1 MIIDDFRRATEAGL
15 YEISARVRPE
25 QREAEQFRLWFRFPE
40 HYAPGGELDAS
51 PFLPPALAWCL
62 RQRERLVIE
71 GPVSAR
77 LLAELDE
84 IMAVYQSF
92 YSGAIRGPI
101 EVEAASHR
109 PSPAHELTGSLFTRG
124 LDSWFAVLTA
134 QDDPSLQPPISHV
147 IFSPDHLSKNWGPEV
162 REAHARGVR
171 DAAARVGLEMVR
183 FESNV
188 TDFFGRGQFSMA
200 LALGF
205 RYVLI
210 ASGDMRGGIRR
221 KGTHPYLDPRFS
233 TERTEIIHWGDAS
246 RIQKA
251 ARVAQSPAALE
262 TLRVCQY
269 DQISSD
275 LNCGRCEKCLRTMV
289 ELHALGALELAPVFA
304 QPLRISNVLATVKD
318 IKNSRPAWMEAQNAL
333 GDSEFD
339 RRLAAAIRMV
349 VFRSDLRFA
358 AHRAGLL
365 SERQDLAEAL
375 GDPLL
380 LSETAERLRE
390 LDREVARRMRRLDG
404 EPAAGER
411 AEASSAPNAD
421 GGGGR
426 LRRLLSRR

>member
-1 MIIDDFRRATEAGL
+1 MIVDDFRRTAEAGL

-25 QREAEQFRLWFRFPE
+25 HVETEEFRLWFRFPE
-40 HYAPGGELDAS
+40 EYAPGGDLDAS

-62 RQRERLVIE
+62 RNSEPLVID

-77 LLAELDE
+77 LLGELDD
-84 IMAVYQSF
+84 IMAVYKSF

-101 EVEAASHR
+101 EVQADSHEPGPAS
-109 PSPAHELTGSLFTRG
+109 ELTASLFTRG

-134 QDDPSLQPPISHV
+134 LDDPDLQPPISHV
-147 IFSPDHLSKNWGPEV
+147 IFSPDHLSENWGPEV
-162 REAHARGVR
+162 RKAHTRGVQ

-183 FESNV
+183 FNSNV

-205 RYVLI
+205 RKVLI

-251 ARVAQSPAALE
+251 ARVAQSQDALE

-269 DQISSD
+269 DELTSD

-289 ELHALGALELAPVFA
+289 ELHALGALDRAPVFG
-304 QPLRISNVLATVKD
+304 QPLKVSNVLAVVKD
-318 IKNSRPAWMEAQNAL
+318 IKNSRPAWLEAQNAL

-339 RRLAAAIRMV
+339 RQLAAAIRMV
-349 VFRSDLRFA
+349 IFRSDLRFA
-358 AHRAGLL
+358 AHRARLL
-365 SERQDLAEAL
+365 SERDDLANAL
-375 GDPLL
+375 GDDTLL
-380 LSETAERLRE
+380 AETADRLRE
-390 LDREVARRMRRLDG
+390 IDREVERRMAGLDG
-404 EPAAGER
+404 VPEAAAPER
-411 AEASSAPNAD
+411 RGS
-421 GGGGR
+421 R
-426 LRRLLSRR
+426 LGRLLSRS